1 MLGLRS
7 REINLVYRA
16 SSASNDRNIEGNSRL
31 RQSSPSQFHDLAA
44 DSIPAEFGGPKNLR
58 EAPPL
63 TAAIDDPQKQ
73 RWASLDQF
81 RGYTVLGM
89 FLVNFVGGYAA
100 VRAHLPLLSHHNT
113 YCSYADTIMPQFFF
127 AVGFSFRLTYLRR
140 RERDGAGGALWH
152 AVTRNLA
159 LLVVAFFVHQ
169 LDGNY
174 DSWESLRDAGAA
186 QVLAG
191 AFRKSFFQ
199 TLTHIALASLWILPV
214 VGRGFA
220 ARAAYALFSAALF
233 QGISHWGYYDWVTGS
248 PGGIDGGVLGF
259 MSWSI
264 PVLMGTFAYD
274 WAESDRAASIRK
286 LLLCGGGAMLLG
298 YALSCLSR
306 VTPPNAPGGGLL
318 DYLVEPPFVPPSRP
332 VNLWTMS
339 QKAGSVSYM
348 LFGGGFSMALFSLFV
363 AACDLGTRRL
373 GLFRTL
379 GVNALAGYIL
389 HDLVNATIKPFVP
402 KDSPLWWVSAGLGL
416 SLLICYACLR
426 HMEKRRVFLQL

>member
-1 MLGLRS
+1 M
-7 REINLVYRA
+7 N
-16 SSASNDRNIEGNSRL
+16 
-31 RQSSPSQFHDLAA
+31 
-44 DSIPAEFGGPKNLR
+44 PAVATALQENPQ
-58 EAPPL
+58 L
-63 TAAIDDPQKQ
+63 TAATEEPQKQ

-89 FLVNFVGGYAA
+89 FLVNFVGSYA
-100 VRAHLPLLSHHNT
+100 VVKSQLPLLSHHNT

-140 RERDGAGGALWH
+140 REREGTLSAVRH
-152 AVTRNLA
+152 AVARNFA

-169 LDGNY
+169 LDGKY
-174 DSWESLRDAGAA
+174 ASWESLRDAGALE
-186 QVLAG
+186 VLLG
-191 AFRKSFFQ
+191 AFRKSYFQ

-214 VGRGFA
+214 IGRSFS
-220 ARAAYALFSAALF
+220 ARAGYAIFSAVLF
-233 QGISHWGYYDWVTGS
+233 HILSHFGYYEWVTGS

-259 MSWSI
+259 MSWSL

-274 WAESDRAASIRK
+274 WAAEDRAASIRK
-286 LLLCGGGAMLLG
+286 MLFFGGAVMLLG
-298 YALSCLSR
+298 YALSCLNR
-306 VTPPNAPGGGLL
+306 VTPPNTPNGWL
-318 DYLVEPPFVPPSRP
+318 DYFVEPPFMPPSKP
-332 VNLWTMS
+332 VNIWTMS
-339 QKAGSVSYM
+339 QKAGAISYM
-348 LFGGGFSMALFSLFV
+348 LFGGGFSMALFALFV

-373 GLFRTL
+373 GVFRTL

-402 KDSPLWWVSAGLGL
+402 KDSPLWWVSAGCAL